1 MQNNKKNKRMTNFSN
16 CLFESIVMEMTVGV
30 NEYNELIYQ
39 TARVVT
45 KLCSPKRKRK
55 VNARKKPFE
64 NRKWKRKYN
73 IYEGNF
79 LY

>member
-1 MQNNKKNKRMTNFSN
+1 MTNFSN
-16 CLFESIVMEMTVGV
+16 CLFESIVMEMTVGM
-30 NEYNELIYQ
+30 NEYNELIYP

-45 KLCSPKRKRK
+45 KLCSPKRKKK

>member
-1 MQNNKKNKRMTNFSN
+1 MTNFSN
-16 CLFESIVMEMTVGV
+16 CLFESIVMEMTVGM
-30 NEYNELIYQ
+30 NEYNQLIYP

-64 NRKWKRKYN
+64 N
-73 IYEGNF
+73 
-79 LY
+79 